1 MADTE
6 LPLSNCFTIHL
17 LAETAKRLPETSLLE
32 AKLKDMIEIAHT
44 TWPEIHIPD
53 EAFLAYVAER
63 VPADRPVDESLA
75 ELQGADLY
83 LAKCCLDRD
92 QIAISTFDKM
102 LRERASSM
110 ARRQGL
116 RNADC
121 DDLVQDLR
129 ERILLGTHRNAP
141 ILQNYAGRGS
151 LAGWLRVVVARLTL
165 QAKNAHKPML
175 PIEDQLEAQIGLDG
189 HDEID
194 PELAYLKARYL
205 TEFRTA
211 FRQAFSQLQVRDQNV
226 LRYSVEQQLNID
238 QIGRIYGVHRA
249 TVARWLVS
257 IRHSLLK
264 KTYHN
269 LCLDFGVERGEI
281 QSILRI
287 IESRLDISLGIQHE
301 PSSV

>member
-6 LPLSNCFTIHL
+6 LPLTNCFTIHL
-17 LAETAKRLPETSLLE
+17 LADTAKRLPDASILE
-32 AKLKDMIEIAHT
+32 ANLKVIIEKAHA

-53 EAFLAYVAER
+53 EAFLAHIAQR
-63 VPADRPVDESLA
+63 VPADRSVDEALT

-83 LAKCCLDRD
+83 LAKGCLEHDPSA
-92 QIAISTFDKM
+92 IAIFDNM
-102 LRERASSM
+102 LRERATSM
-110 ARRQGL
+110 ARRRGL

-121 DDLVQDLR
+121 DDLLQDLR
-129 ERILLGTHRNAP
+129 ERILLGSPRGAP

-151 LAGWLRVVVARLTL
+151 LAGWLRVVVARLTM
-165 QAKNAHKPML
+165 QAKNAQKPTV
-175 PIEDQLEAQIGLDG
+175 PIEEQLETQIGLDG

-205 TEFRTA
+205 AEFRTA
-211 FRQAFSQLQVRDQNV
+211 FRQAFSQLEARNQNV

-249 TVARWLVS
+249 TVARWLVN
-257 IRHSLLK
+257 IRRSLLK

-269 LCLDFGVERGEI
+269 LCLDFGVNRLEVE
-281 QSILRI
+281 SILRV
-287 IESRLDISLGIQHE
+287 IESRLEVSLGTG
-301 PSSV
+301 